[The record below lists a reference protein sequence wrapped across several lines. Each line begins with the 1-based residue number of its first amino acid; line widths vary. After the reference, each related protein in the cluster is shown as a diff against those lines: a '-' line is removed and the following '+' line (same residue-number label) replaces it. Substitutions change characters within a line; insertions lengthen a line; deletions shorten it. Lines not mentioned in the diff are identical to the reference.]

1 MFLAGAWWTDAHGD
15 WGSSKAVFFNGK
27 VHFFYFVQK
36 KKRLKFRFCHQKME
50 YEIELRILL
59 HIKYNFPLNVRL
71 VLVIFLAD
79 YMPKGGK

>member
-1 MFLAGAWWTDAHGD
+1 
-15 WGSSKAVFFNGK
+15 
-27 VHFFYFVQK
+27 
-36 KKRLKFRFCHQKME
+36 ME

-79 YMPKGGK
+79 YMPKGGKLEILCIHGIKLKNVGLKSDTSIHKLPFFFQLKYKRLNKNTNVINKN

>member
-1 MFLAGAWWTDAHGD
+1 
-15 WGSSKAVFFNGK
+15 
-27 VHFFYFVQK
+27 
-36 KKRLKFRFCHQKME
+36 ME

-59 HIKYNFPLNVRL
+59 HNKYNFPLNVRL

>member
-1 MFLAGAWWTDAHGD
+1 
-15 WGSSKAVFFNGK
+15 
-27 VHFFYFVQK
+27 
-36 KKRLKFRFCHQKME
+36 ME

-79 YMPKGGK
+79 YMPKGGELEILCIWHQA